1 MIPKE
6 IVDTAIAVL
15 RKHRALKASIFGSFA
30 RGTQNAE
37 SDLDLYVELPAGKT
51 LLDHASLNL
60 DLEDALHR
68 KVDVITHGTRIHPII
83 MSHIEAEQI
92 KIL

>member
-6 IVDTAIAVL
+6 ILDATLVVL
-15 RKHRALKASIFGSFA
+15 RKHHVVRASVFGSFA
-30 RGTQNAE
+30 RGTQKPE
-37 SDLDLYVELPAGKT
+37 SDLDLYVELPLGKT

-68 KVDVITHGTRIHPII
+68 KVDVITHGSRIHPII
-83 MSHIEAEQI
+83 KNHIEAEQI
-92 KIL
+92 KII

>member
-1 MIPKE
+1 MISQD
-6 IVDTAIAVL
+6 IVNIVVPIL
-15 RKHRALKASIFGSFA
+15 KRHQVIRASVFGSFA
-30 RGTQNAE
+30 AGTQKPE
-37 SDLDLYVELPAGKT
+37 SDLDLYVELPLGKT

-68 KVDVITHGTRIHPII
+68 KVDVITHGSRIHPII
-83 MSHIEAEQI
+83 KNHIEAEQI